1 MLMGRDTDRE
11 KIMTELHML
20 GVAELIQLIRR
31 REVSPVEV
39 AEDCLK
45 RIESLEPQLHAW
57 ATLDRAGGLAAAR
70 HGEQAL
76 QRGEA
81 CGALCGVPVGLKDI
95 FYTAGLRTAAGSRVY
110 ADFVP
115 TYDATCVVRLK
126 DAGAVVLGKTV
137 TTEFATADPS
147 PTRNPWNTA
156 HTPGGSS
163 SGSAAA
169 VAARMIP
176 AALGSQTG
184 GSTLRPAAY
193 NGIVGLK
200 PTYGRISRY
209 GVIPVSWCL
218 DHVGILVRSVE
229 DAALILQA
237 IAGYDA
243 HDPGALAQ
251 PVVAA
256 VQRAE
261 RPPRIG
267 VVQQFFFEQ
276 AEVEIQQHTEHVLE
290 RLAGAGATVREVT
303 LPPSFATVLA
313 AHRIV
318 MRVEAAAFHA
328 DMFATKREQYGPKLR
343 ESIETGL
350 VIPGVD
356 YLRAQRLRRLF
367 QQEIA
372 QMFNEVD
379 VLLTPATPAPAP
391 RDLSTT
397 GDAKFQSPWTSAGV
411 PAIALPSGR
420 SKGGMPLGIQL
431 AAPALQEERLLQA
444 ARWCEATL
452 AITLVP
458 PL

>member
-1 MLMGRDTDRE
+1 
-11 KIMTELHML
+11 MTELYTL
-20 GVAELIQLIRR
+20 SVAEVVALVRQRK
-31 REVSPVEV
+31 VSPVEV
-39 AEDCLK
+39 TEACLK
-45 RIESLEPQLHAW
+45 RIEVLEPQLHAW
-57 ATLDRAGGLAAAR
+57 ATLDRAGALGAAR
-70 HGEQAL
+70 RCEQVV

-81 CGALCGVPVGLKDI
+81 CGTLCGVPVGLKDI

-115 TYDATCVVRLK
+115 TYDATAVIRLK
-126 DAGAVVLGKTV
+126 EAEAVGLGKTV

-163 SGSAAA
+163 SGSAVA

-193 NGIVGLK
+193 NGIVGFK

-229 DAALILQA
+229 DAALVLQA
-237 IAGYDA
+237 IAGHDA
-243 HDPGALAQ
+243 QDPGSLAQ
-251 PVVAA
+251 PVGDYVAA
-256 VQRAE
+256 VKRAE
-261 RPPRIG
+261 QPPRIG
-267 VVQQFFFEQ
+267 VVRQFFFEQ
-276 AEVEIQQHTEHVLE
+276 AEAETQQHTEQVLN
-290 RLAGAGATVREVT
+290 RLAGAGAVVRDVP

-318 MRVEAAAFHA
+318 MRVEVAAFHT

-367 QQEIA
+367 QSEVP
-372 QMFNEVD
+372 QMFGDVD
-379 VLLTPATPAPAP
+379 VLLTPATPGPAP

-397 GDAKFQSPWTSAGV
+397 GDAKFQSPWTYAGV

-420 SKGGMPLGIQL
+420 SQQGLPLGIQL
-431 AAPALQEERLLQA
+431 VAPALQEERLLQA
-444 ARWCEATL
+444 ARWCEAAL
-452 AITLVP
+452 DITLMP